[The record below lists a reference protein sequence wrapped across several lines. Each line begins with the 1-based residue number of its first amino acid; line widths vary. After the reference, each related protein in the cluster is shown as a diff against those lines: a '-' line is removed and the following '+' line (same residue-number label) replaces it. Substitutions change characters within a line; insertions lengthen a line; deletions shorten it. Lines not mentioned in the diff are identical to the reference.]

1 MNAGMFEPPGHREKS
16 HRENTPIE
24 RGASERVVL
33 VYVDEATVD
42 AKDAIAELREL
53 AVAAGALPLEIVR
66 CPARA
71 PNAAFFIGRG
81 KVEEVRDAVRSR
93 RADAVI
99 FDPPLSPAQE
109 RNLEREIECRV
120 LDRRALILDIFARR
134 ASTFEGKLQVE
145 LAQLA
150 HLSTRLVRGWT
161 HLSRQKG
168 GIGLRGPGE
177 TQLETDRR
185 LIDRRIRT
193 VRSRLERVRSRRGLS
208 RRSRA
213 RSQVPLVALVGYTN
227 AGKSTLFNRLTG
239 AASLVR
245 DQLFATLDPTLR
257 RLDPLGEFGAGS
269 EIVLADTVGFIR
281 RLPPDLVAAFR
292 ATLEETRNASLLVHV
307 VDAAAADR
315 REKMHEVHEV
325 LQAIGAAGIPS
336 IEIFNKSDLLDARPA
351 ASLESGS
358 SDEAANDA
366 SITGDAPSSDPA
378 SRSQTSGSQKDSPRR
393 VFVSATKS
401 KGLSEAVRAI
411 REGVEG
417 GCLVRVA
424 CIPPTGGR
432 LRSALYRSAQVM
444 NECGEPDGTARMTFR
459 IEARVFAR
467 LCRETE
473 LKQCLAEGP

>member
-1 MNAGMFEPPGHREKS
+1 MFELAS
-16 HRENTPIE
+16 HRDKKPLE
-24 RGASERVVL
+24 RRADGGERVVL
-33 VYVDEATVD
+33 VHVDGPDID
-42 AKDAIAELREL
+42 AEDAIAELQEL
-53 AVAAGALPLEIVR
+53 ALAAGAVTLAIVR

-71 PNAAFFIGRG
+71 PNAALFIGRG
-81 KVEEVRDAVRSR
+81 KVGEVKDAVRSGH
-93 RADAVI
+93 ADAVI
-99 FDPPLSPAQE
+99 FDPPLSPGQE

-120 LDRRALILDIFARR
+120 IDRRALILDIFARR

-161 HLSRQKG
+161 HLERQKG

-185 LIDRRIRT
+185 LIDQRIRT
-193 VRSRLERVRSRRGLS
+193 VRSRLDRVRSRRGLS

-213 RSQVPLVALVGYTN
+213 RSQVPLVAFVGYTN

-239 AASLVR
+239 AATLVR

-257 RLDPLGEFGAGS
+257 RLDPKGEFGSGS
-269 EIVLADTVGFIR
+269 EIILADTVGFIR

-315 REKMHEVHEV
+315 REKMREVHEV
-325 LQAIGAAGIPS
+325 LKAIGADGIPC
-336 IEIFNKSDLLDARPA
+336 IEIFNKSDLLDAVPVVA
-351 ASLESGS
+351 LGGGIEEGCGDETSL
-358 SDEAANDA
+358 A
-366 SITGDAPSSDPA
+366 GDAPADDGVGGA
-378 SRSQTSGSQKDSPRR
+378 KARSPR
-393 VFVSATKS
+393 VFVSAATGE
-401 KGLSEAVRAI
+401 GLPDAVRAI
-411 REGVEG
+411 RDSVDG
-417 GCLVRVA
+417 GSLVRVA
-424 CIPPTGGR
+424 CIPPSDGR
-432 LRSALYRSAQVM
+432 LRSTLYRSAQVM
-444 NECGEPDGTARMTFR
+444 NECGEPDGAARMTFR

-473 LKQCLAEGP
+473 LERCLADGP

>member
-1 MNAGMFEPPGHREKS
+1 MFELASPRDKKAP
-16 HRENTPIE
+16 E
-24 RGASERVVL
+24 RAADEGERVVL
-33 VYVDEATVD
+33 VHVDEADID
-42 AKDAIAELREL
+42 AEDAIAELREL
-53 AVAAGALPLEIVR
+53 TLAAGAAPVCIVR
-66 CPARA
+66 CPARS
-71 PNAAFFIGRG
+71 PNAAMFIGRG
-81 KVEEVRDAVRSR
+81 KVDQIKDAVHAGQ
-93 RADAVI
+93 ADTVI
-99 FDPPLSPAQE
+99 FDPPLSPGQE

-120 LDRRALILDIFARR
+120 IDRRALILDIFARR

-161 HLSRQKG
+161 HLERQKG

-185 LIDRRIRT
+185 LVDQRIRT

-239 AASLVR
+239 AATLVR

-257 RLDPLGEFGAGS
+257 RLDPKGEFGSGS
-269 EIVLADTVGFIR
+269 EIILADTVGFIR

-292 ATLEETRNASLLVHV
+292 ATLEETREASLLVHV

-315 REKMHEVHEV
+315 REKMREVHEV
-325 LQAIGAAGIPS
+325 LKAIDADGIPC
-336 IEIFNKSDLLDARPA
+336 IELFNKSDLLDAAPDPR
-351 ASLESGS
+351 SGGEEEDGDESPLADDALAG
-358 SDEAANDA
+358 EAVD
-366 SITGDAPSSDPA
+366 G
-378 SRSQTSGSQKDSPRR
+378 QKTKPPR
-393 VFVSATKS
+393 VFVSAATGE
-401 KGLSEAVRAI
+401 GLPQAVRAI
-411 REGVEG
+411 RDAVDG
-417 GCLVRVA
+417 GSLVRVA
-424 CIPPTGGR
+424 CIPPSGGR
-432 LRSALYRSAQVM
+432 LRSTLYRNAQIM
-444 NECGEPDGTARMTFR
+444 SECGEPDGTARMTFR

-473 LKQCLAEGP
+473 LEGCLAEVP